1 MFFMIYFRERLGA
14 LAMFL
19 LGMEAKLF
27 CSPYKKKFLAAY
39 FTSSALQP
47 LQFTASFFTWNEFLM
62 KSSALVFYPKL
73 LYSTHCSNFLY
84 FFRKIKIH

>member
-47 LQFTASFFTWNEFLM
+47 LQFTASFFT
-62 KSSALVFYPKL
+62 
-73 LYSTHCSNFLY
+73 
-84 FFRKIKIH
+84 